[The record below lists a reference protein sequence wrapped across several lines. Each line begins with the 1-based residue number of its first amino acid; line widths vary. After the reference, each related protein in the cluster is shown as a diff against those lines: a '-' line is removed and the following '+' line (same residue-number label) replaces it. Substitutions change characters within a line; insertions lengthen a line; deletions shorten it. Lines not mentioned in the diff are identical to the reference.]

1 MVDMNDVLLVVS
13 AAVLAAMWWRRCS
26 RTGGADGLPP
36 GPPGWPVV
44 GNLFQVI
51 LQRRPFMY
59 VVRDLR
65 EKYGPI
71 FTMRMGQRTLI
82 VVTDADLIHD
92 ALVKQGAAFASRPED
107 SPTRLLFSVG
117 KCTVNSAPYGPLWR
131 ALRRN
136 FVAEIVSPPRVKGF
150 SWIREWAV
158 GSHLRRLRAEFA
170 ATGAVRM
177 MANCRLSICSI
188 LICICFGAKIP
199 DELIREI
206 EEVLK
211 DVMMMTMPKL
221 PDFLPLLTPLFTKQL
236 AAARELR
243 RRQLGCLAPL
253 VRARREFIRG
263 GGERNA
269 DGNTVVGGVEMVSAP
284 GEAYVDSLFD
294 LEPPGRG
301 KRLGEDELV
310 TLCSEVMSAGTDTS
324 ATALEWAMMHLVL
337 DAGVQDKLYGEVVSK
352 VGTTAR
358 ITEADVEAM
367 PYLQAVV
374 KETFRRHPPSHFVL
388 SHAATRDT
396 ELGGYRVPADASVEF
411 YTAWVTENPATWPD
425 PEAWRPERFLEGG
438 EGFDTDI
445 TATRALRMMPFGAGR
460 RICPAATLG
469 VLHIQLMLANMVREF
484 RWVPPAGKG
493 PPDPTETFAFTVVMK
508 NPLRAALVE
517 RRVGGELATGGG
529 GGAAASA

>member
-1 MVDMNDVLLVVS
+1 MDVNDVLVV
-13 AAVLAAMWWRRCS
+13 VLAAALAGMWWRWCS
-26 RTGGADGLPP
+26 KTGGVDGLPP

-51 LQRRPFMY
+51 LQRRPFMA
-59 VVRDLR
+59 
-65 EKYGPI
+65 P
-71 FTMRMGQRTLI
+71 M
-82 VVTDADLIHD
+82 
-92 ALVKQGAAFASRPED
+92 FASRPED

-136 FVAEIVSPPRVKGF
+136 FVAEIVSPHRVKSF

-158 GSHLRRLRAEFA
+158 DAHLRRLRAELNA
-170 ATGAVRM
+170 EGAVRV
-177 MANCRLSICSI
+177 MAGCRLTICSI

-211 DVMMMTMPKL
+211 DVMMISLPKL
-221 PDFLPLLTPLFTKQL
+221 PDFLPSSRRSSGSSCPRPAPC
-236 AAARELR
+236 AAASSTASRRSSARGGTSSATATRGR
-243 RRQLGCLAPL
+243 RRR
-253 VRARREFIRG
+253 RA
-263 GGERNA
+263 A
-269 DGNTVVGGVEMVSAP
+269 WEMMSRP

-301 KRLGEDELV
+301 KRLGEEELV

-324 ATALEWAMMHLVL
+324 ATALEWAMMHLIL
-337 DAGVQDKLYGEVVSK
+337 DPAAQERLYDEVVAK
-352 VGTTAR
+352 AGKTAR

-425 PEAWRPERFLEGG
+425 PELWRPERFLEGG

-445 TATRALRMMPFGAGR
+445 TGTRALRMMPFGAGR

-469 VLHIQLMLANMVREF
+469 VLHIQLMLANMVRAF
-484 RWVPPAGKG
+484 RWTPPPARTAG
-493 PPDPTETFAFTVVMK
+493 
-508 NPLRAALVE
+508 
-517 RRVGGELATGGG
+517 
-529 GGAAASA
+529 SY

>member
-1 MVDMNDVLLVVS
+1 MDVNDVLLVVL
-13 AAVLAAMWWRRCS
+13 AAALGAMWWRRCS
-26 RTGGADGLPP
+26 KTGGVDGLPP

-82 VVTDADLIHD
+82 VVTSADLIHE
-92 ALVKQGAAFASRPED
+92 ALVKQGPMFASRPAD
-107 SPTRLLFSVG
+107 SPIRLLFSVG

-136 FVAEIVSPPRVKGF
+136 FVAEIVSPHRVKSF

-158 GSHLRRLRAEFA
+158 DAHLRRLRAELA
-170 ATGAVRM
+170 GEGAVRV
-177 MANCRLSICSI
+177 MASCRLTICSI

-211 DVMMMTMPKL
+211 DVMMISLPKL
-221 PDFLPLLTPLFTKQL
+221 PDFLPLLTPLFRKQL
-236 AAARELR
+236 SEARALR
-243 RRQLGCLAPL
+243 RRQLDCLAPL
-253 VRARREFIRG
+253 VRARRDFLR
-263 GGERNA
+263 
-269 DGNTVVGGVEMVSAP
+269 DGAGSQEAAAKGGVEMMSGP

-301 KRLGEDELV
+301 KRLGEEELV

-324 ATALEWAMMHLVL
+324 ATALEWAMLHLIL
-337 DAGVQDKLYGEVVSK
+337 DPAAQERLYDEVVAK
-352 VGTTAR
+352 VGKTAR

-367 PYLQAVV
+367 PYLQVN
-374 KETFRRHPPSHFVL
+374 TS
-388 SHAATRDT
+388 ST
-396 ELGGYRVPADASVEF
+396 ELS
-411 YTAWVTENPATWPD
+411 
-425 PEAWRPERFLEGG
+425 
-438 EGFDTDI
+438 DI
-445 TATRALRMMPFGAGR
+445 ISFHL
-460 RICPAATLG
+460 
-469 VLHIQLMLANMVREF
+469 
-484 RWVPPAGKG
+484 
-493 PPDPTETFAFTVVMK
+493 
-508 NPLRAALVE
+508 ALVIYRTVQKSQTTLE
-517 RRVGGELATGGG
+517 IWNSINTHTHKHTYIGRYCTLYCLDHENVIGFWHKCRNVFLNTHLFLA
-529 GGAAASA
+529 ARNW

>member
-1 MVDMNDVLLVVS
+1 MDVNDVLLLLS
-13 AAVLAAMWWRRCS
+13 AAVLGLVWWRRCS
-26 RTGGADGLPP
+26 RTGGVDGLPP

-59 VVRDLR
+59 IVRDLR
-65 EKYGPI
+65 TKYGPI

-82 VVTDADLIHD
+82 VVTSADLIHD
-92 ALVKQGAAFASRPED
+92 ALVKQGPAFASRPAD
-107 SPTRLLFSVG
+107 SPIRLLFSVG

-150 SWIREWAV
+150 SWIREWAM
-158 GSHLRRLRAEFA
+158 GAHLRRLRAEHA
-170 ATGAVRM
+170 ATGAIRV

-188 LICICFGAKIP
+188 LVCICFGAKIP
-199 DELIREI
+199 DEVIVEI

-211 DVMMMTMPKL
+211 ELNK
-221 PDFLPLLTPLFTKQL
+221 
-236 AAARELR
+236 ARALR
-243 RRQLGCLAPL
+243 QRQLNCLVPL
-253 VRARREFIRG
+253 VRARREFLQTG
-263 GGERNA
+263 GNEWKEGE
-269 DGNTVVGGVEMVSAP
+269 GNRVVGGVEMMSPP

-301 KRLGEDELV
+301 KRLGEEELV

-324 ATALEWAMMHLVL
+324 ATALEWAMMHLIL
-337 DAGVQDKLYGEVVSK
+337 DPAAQQRVYDEVVAK
-352 VGTTAR
+352 AGKTAR
-358 ITEADVEAM
+358 ITEADVEQM
-367 PYLQAVV
+367 PYLQAAV

-411 YTAWVTENPATWPD
+411 YTAWVTENPETWPD
-425 PEAWRPERFLEGG
+425 PDAWRPERFLEGG
-438 EGFDTDI
+438 EGHDTDI
-445 TATRALRMMPFGAGR
+445 TGTRALRMMPFGAGR

-469 VLHIQLMLANMVREF
+469 VLHIQLTLANMVREL
-484 RWVPPAGKG
+484 RWTPPAGEG

-508 NPLRAALVE
+508 HPLRAGIVE
-517 RRVGGELATGGG
+517 RNQTPPV
-529 GGAAASA
+529 AAN

>member
-1 MVDMNDVLLVVS
+1 MVDMNDLLLVVS

-26 RTGGADGLPP
+26 KTGGVDGLPP

-82 VVTDADLIHD
+82 VVTSADLIHD
-92 ALVKQGAAFASRPED
+92 ALVKQGPMFASRPED

-170 ATGAVRM
+170 DTGAVRM

-199 DELIREI
+199 DELIIEI

-221 PDFLPLLTPLFTKQL
+221 PDFLPLLTPLFKKQL
-236 AAARELR
+236 TEARHLR
-243 RRQLGCLAPL
+243 RRQLNCLLPL
-253 VRARREFIRG
+253 VRARREFLKG
-263 GGERNA
+263 GGEKNA
-269 DGNTVVGGVEMVSAP
+269 DGNVVVGGVEMMSAP

-337 DAGVQDKLYGEVVSK
+337 DPAVQEKLYGEVVGK

-358 ITEADVEAM
+358 ITEADVETM
-367 PYLQAVV
+367 PYLQ
-374 KETFRRHPPSHFVL
+374 
-388 SHAATRDT
+388 
-396 ELGGYRVPADASVEF
+396 LGGYRIPADASVEF
-411 YTAWVTENPATWPD
+411 YTAWVTENPETWPD
-425 PEAWRPERFLEGG
+425 PEAWRPERFLAGG
-438 EGFDTDI
+438 EGYDTDI
-445 TATRALRMMPFGAGR
+445 TGTRALRMMPFGAGR

-484 RWVPPAGKG
+484 RWVPPAGEG
-493 PPDPTETFAFTVVMK
+493 PPDPTETFAFTV
-508 NPLRAALVE
+508 E
-517 RRVGGELATGGG
+517 
-529 GGAAASA
+529 

>member
-1 MVDMNDVLLVVS
+1 MDVNDVLLLASAVVLGL
-13 AAVLAAMWWRRCS
+13 VWWRRCS
-26 RTGGADGLPP
+26 KTGGVDGLPP

-71 FTMRMGQRTLI
+71 FTMRMGQRTLVI
-82 VVTDADLIHD
+82 VTDADLIHD
-92 ALVKQGAAFASRPED
+92 ALVKQGPMFASRPAD
-107 SPTRLLFSVG
+107 SPIRLLFSVG

-136 FVAEIVSPPRVKGF
+136 FVAEIVSPQRVKGF
-150 SWIREWAV
+150 SWIREWAM
-158 GSHLRRLRAEFA
+158 GNHLRRIRAEHA
-170 ATGAVRM
+170 KTGAVRM
-177 MANCRLSICSI
+177 MATCRLTICSI

-199 DELIREI
+199 DELIVEI

-211 DVMMMTMPKL
+211 DVMMISLPKL
-221 PDFLPLLTPLFTKQL
+221 PDFLPLLTPLFRREL
-236 AAARELR
+236 AEAKNLR
-243 RRQLGCLAPL
+243 RRQLNCLLPL
-253 VRARREFIRG
+253 VRARREFLRTG
-263 GGERNA
+263 GNACKAPGE
-269 DGNTVVGGVEMVSAP
+269 GNRVIGGVEMMSPP

-301 KRLGEDELV
+301 KRLGEEELV

-324 ATALEWAMMHLVL
+324 ATALEWVMMHLIL
-337 DAGVQDKLYGEVVSK
+337 DPAAQERVYDEVVAK
-352 VGTTAR
+352 AGKTAR
-358 ITEADVEAM
+358 ITEADVEAL

-388 SHAATRDT
+388 SHAATRDA
-396 ELGGYRVPADASVEF
+396 ELGGYRVPANASVEF
-411 YTAWVTENPATWPD
+411 YTAWVTENPETWPD
-425 PEAWRPERFLEGG
+425 PDAWRPERFLEGG
-438 EGFDTDI
+438 EGHDTDI
-445 TATRALRMMPFGAGR
+445 TGTRALRMMPFGAGR

-469 VLHIQLMLANMVREF
+469 VLHIQLTLANMIREL
-484 RWVPPAGKG
+484 RWTPPAGEG

-508 NPLRAALVE
+508 NSLRAGIVE
-517 RRVGGELATGGG
+517 RNQPPPV
-529 GGAAASA
+529 AAN

>member
-1 MVDMNDVLLVVS
+1 MDVNDMLLVAL
-13 AAVLAAMWWRRCS
+13 AAALAAMWWRRCS
-26 RTGGADGLPP
+26 KAGGVDGLPP

-51 LQRRPFMY
+51 LQRRAFMY

-82 VVTDADLIHD
+82 VVTSADLIHE
-92 ALVKQGAAFASRPED
+92 ALVKQGPMFASRPED

-136 FVAEIVSPPRVKGF
+136 FVAEIVSPHRVKGF

-158 GSHLRRLRAEFA
+158 NAHLRRLRAEFA
-170 ATGAVRM
+170 STGDVRI
-177 MANCRLSICSI
+177 MANCRLTICSI

-199 DELIREI
+199 DDLIREI

-221 PDFLPLLTPLFTKQL
+221 PDFLPLLTPLFNKQL
-236 AAARELR
+236 TEARNLR
-243 RRQLGCLAPL
+243 RRQLDCLVPL
-253 VRARREFIRG
+253 VRARREFLR
-263 GGERNA
+263 
-269 DGNTVVGGVEMVSAP
+269 DSSKKTVGGVEMMSGP

-301 KRLGEDELV
+301 KRLGEEELV

-337 DAGVQDKLYGEVVSK
+337 DTAVQERLYDEVVAK
-352 VGTTAR
+352 VGKTAR

-425 PEAWRPERFLEGG
+425 PDAWRPERFLDGG

-445 TATRALRMMPFGAGR
+445 TGTRALRMMPFGAGR
-460 RICPAATLG
+460 RICPAFTLG

-484 RWVPPAGKG
+484 RWVPPAGEG

-508 NPLRAALVE
+508 NSLRAAIVE
-517 RRVGGELATGGG
+517 RATGVKPID
-529 GGAAASA
+529 ASH

>member
-1 MVDMNDVLLVVS
+1 MDVNDVLLVVL
-13 AAVLAAMWWRRCS
+13 AAALAAMWWRRCS
-26 RTGGADGLPP
+26 KTGGVDGLPP

-82 VVTDADLIHD
+82 VVTSAELIHE
-92 ALVKQGAAFASRPED
+92 ALVKQGPMFASRPED

-136 FVAEIVSPPRVKGF
+136 FVAEIVSPHRVKGF

-158 GSHLRRLRAEFA
+158 DAHLRRLCAELA
-170 ATGAVRM
+170 ADGAVRV
-177 MANCRLSICSI
+177 MASCRLTICSI

-221 PDFLPLLTPLFTKQL
+221 PDFLPLLTPLFRKQL
-236 AAARELR
+236 TEARALR
-243 RRQLGCLAPL
+243 RRQLNCLVPL
-253 VRARREFIRG
+253 VRARRDFLRDG
-263 GGERNA
+263 TAAAA
-269 DGNTVVGGVEMVSAP
+269 DGVEMMSGP

-301 KRLGEDELV
+301 KRLGEEELV

-337 DAGVQDKLYGEVVSK
+337 DPAAQERLYDEVVAK
-352 VGTTAR
+352 
-358 ITEADVEAM
+358 
-367 PYLQAVV
+367 AVV

-425 PEAWRPERFLEGG
+425 PDAWRPERFLEGG

-445 TATRALRMMPFGAGR
+445 TGTRALRMMPFGAGR

-484 RWVPPAGKG
+484 RWLPPAGEG

-508 NPLRAALVE
+508 NPLRAAFVE
-517 RRVGGELATGGG
+517 RATTET
-529 GGAAASA
+529 ATTA

>member
-1 MVDMNDVLLVVS
+1 MDVNDVLLVVL
-13 AAVLAAMWWRRCS
+13 AVALAAMWWRRCS
-26 RTGGADGLPP
+26 KTGGVDGLPP

-82 VVTDADLIHD
+82 VVTSADLIHE
-92 ALVKQGAAFASRPED
+92 ALVKQGPMFASRPED

-136 FVAEIVSPPRVKGF
+136 FVAEIVSPHRVKAF

-158 GSHLRRLRAEFA
+158 NAHLRRLRAEFA

-177 MANCRLSICSI
+177 MANCRLTICSI

-199 DELIREI
+199 DDLIREI

-221 PDFLPLLTPLFTKQL
+221 PDFLPLLTPLFRKQL
-236 AAARELR
+236 TEARHLR
-243 RRQLGCLAPL
+243 RRQLDCLVPL
-253 VRARREFIRG
+253 VRARREFLR
-263 GGERNA
+263 
-269 DGNTVVGGVEMVSAP
+269 DGAKKAAAAGVEMMSGP

-301 KRLGEDELV
+301 KRLGEEELV

-337 DAGVQDKLYGEVVSK
+337 DPAAQERLYDEVVGK
-352 VGTTAR
+352 VGKTAR

-425 PEAWRPERFLEGG
+425 PGAWRPERFLEGG

-445 TATRALRMMPFGAGR
+445 TGTRALRMMPFGAGR

-484 RWVPPAGKG
+484 RWVPPAGEG

-508 NPLRAALVE
+508 NSLRAAIVE
-517 RRVGGELATGGG
+517 RASAA
-529 GGAAASA
+529 AAASA